1 LFYEPNKQQKYIV
14 GQNVGSFSD
23 KAGST

>member
-14 GQNVGSFSD
+14 GQNVVFFSE
-23 KAGST
+23 KAGGT